1 MKWKTEKQHVAV
13 HTFVFLSTLCVSFRL
28 VLLFLSL
35 KFSVFF
41 LFELF
46 FFVFKDYYIIISLF
60 SFLLPNL
67 PVYPYLLSFKCLPLS
82 PLVADTYMYA
92 WFYKQQ
98 CRLLSLYNATHA
110 PSPEMFPDPQV

>member
-41 LFELF
+41 
-46 FFVFKDYYIIISLF
+46 
-60 SFLLPNL
+60 SF
-67 PVYPYLLSFKCLPLS
+67 
-82 PLVADTYMYA
+82 
-92 WFYKQQ
+92 
-98 CRLLSLYNATHA
+98 
-110 PSPEMFPDPQV
+110 